1 MPPSPDHRHYVRRVV
16 LPSGKTVEVVYF
28 EDLAVPTEA
37 ITAQPARIEL
47 HVCACCASLLVY
59 PIAWDEAG
67 DEHWEVTLRCPECE
81 WRSTGVYAQETVE
94 RLDHHLDAGTET
106 VVRDLKRLMHANME
120 SDIER
125 FVGALERDLIVP
137 EDF

>member
-37 ITAQPARIEL
+37 ITAQPALIEL
-47 HVCACCASLLVY
+47 HVCACCASRLVY
-59 PIAWDEAG
+59 PVAWDEAG

-94 RLDHHLDAGTET
+94 RLDHHLDIGTET
-106 VVRDLKRLMHANME
+106 VVRDLKRLTHANME